1 MADKKRVTTAPLTE
15 QEIAETLLEIPAEE
29 FLDRFDDI
37 FNRDLDLPER
47 LEEFITLDDYMD
59 NELREMF
66 QSIIAQY
73 IRPIEFAVE
82 RIREGDFTKRTA
94 EDGIEALAP
103 ILSACE
109 SLGYKDIS
117 DDLHQIERPLR
128 ELAGGG
134 KRRLTKREVTDLG
147 DAWDRLDARL
157 RPDGER
163 EAPQAPGPIS
173 IGALP
178 RFLDGVTAAHVR
190 SLRSAGLAT
199 LADLAGAPL
208 DDLVAVSGIA
218 EPVAQRIHSFAIGAV
233 AMAATGGERRATA
246 TVPAGWMRVQIDSEV
261 FKGRMM
267 FEFAT
272 VGKYLE
278 PILAR
283 LAEADA
289 TAAPPKPKKK
299 AATKAPARRAKAAE
313 PRKR

>member
-15 QEIAETLLEIPAEE
+15 QEISETLLEIPAEE

-47 LEEFITLDDYMD
+47 LEELITLDDYMD
-59 NELREMF
+59 NELRDMF

-82 RIREGDFTKRTA
+82 RVREGDFTKRTA
-94 EDGIEALAP
+94 NDGVEALAP

-109 SLGYKDIS
+109 SLGYQDIAV
-117 DDLHQIERPLR
+117 DLRQIEQPLR
-128 ELAGGG
+128 ELVVGG
-134 KRRLTKREVTDLG
+134 KRRLTKREVMDLG

-157 RPDGER
+157 RPEGER
-163 EAPQAPGPIS
+163 EAREAPGPIS
-173 IGALP
+173 IGSLP
-178 RFLDGVTAAHVR
+178 RYLDSVTAANVR

-199 LADLAGAPL
+199 LSDLAGAPL
-208 DDLVAVSGIA
+208 EDLVAVSGIA
-218 EPVAQRIHSFAIGAV
+218 EPVADRIRSFAAGAV
-233 AMAATGGERRATA
+233 AMASAEGERRATA
-246 TVPAGWMRVQIDSEV
+246 NVPAGWMRVQIDSEV

-289 TAAPPKPKKK
+289 SAPPQPKKK
-299 AATKAPARRAKAAE
+299 AATKAPTRRAKAAE
-313 PRKR
+313 PKKR

>member
-1 MADKKRVTTAPLTE
+1 MAEKKRVTTAPLTE

-37 FNRDLDLPER
+37 FNRDLNLPER
-47 LEEFITLDDYMD
+47 LEELITLDDYMD

-82 RIREGDFTKRTA
+82 RVREGDFSKRTVA
-94 EDGIEALAP
+94 DGVEALAP

-109 SLGYKDIS
+109 SLGYKDIAE
-117 DDLHQIERPLR
+117 DLHQIERPLR
-128 ELAGGG
+128 EVADGA
-134 KRRLTKREVTDLG
+134 KRRLTKREVLDLG

-157 RPDGER
+157 RPDRER
-163 EAPQAPGPIS
+163 EASQAPGPIS
-173 IGALP
+173 IGSLP

-190 SLRSAGLAT
+190 SLRNAGLAT
-199 LADLAGAPL
+199 VADLAGAPL
-208 DDLVAVSGIA
+208 DELVAVSGIA
-218 EPVAQRIHSFAIGAV
+218 EPIAERIHAFSVGAI
-233 AMAATGGERRATA
+233 AMAAASDERRATA
-246 TVPAGWMRVQIDSEV
+246 TVPAGWMRVQIDSDV

-272 VGKYLE
+272 VAKYLE

-289 TAAPPKPKKK
+289 SAIPAPKKK

-313 PRKR
+313 SKKR